1 MNCLRCGRETQDD
14 HAFCDSCK
22 ETMKK
27 YPVRPGTAVILP
39 KNKESAAQRRQKRH
53 QQAAGP
59 QDQIKKLKKQ
69 RRRLRISV
77 FCLSLLLTAL
87 LTAAAFYL
95 YREKPAK
102 PGQNYVVVET
112 TAAVQ

>member
-27 YPVRPGTAVILP
+27 YPVRPGTAVVLP
-39 KNKESAAQRRQKRH
+39 KNKESAAQRKQKRH
-53 QQAAGP
+53 QAPVP

-69 RRRLRISV
+69 RRRLRITV
-77 FCLSLLLTAL
+77 FCLSLALVLLTAL
-87 LTAAAFYL
+87 AAFYL
-95 YREKPAK
+95 YHEKPVK

-112 TAAVQ
+112 AAADH

>member
-39 KNKESAAQRRQKRH
+39 KNKESAVQRKQKRH
-53 QQAAGP
+53 QAPSP
-59 QDQIKKLKKQ
+59 QDQIRKLKKQ
-69 RRRLRISV
+69 RRRLRTAV
-77 FCLSLLLTAL
+77 TCLSVLLAFMVI
-87 LTAAAFYL
+87 AAAFYL
-95 YREKPAK
+95 YRERPAK

>member
-14 HAFCDSCK
+14 QAFCDSCK

-39 KNKESAAQRRQKRH
+39 KNKESAAQRKQRRH
-53 QQAAGP
+53 QAPGP
-59 QDQIKKLKKQ
+59 QDQIRKLKKQ
-69 RRRLRISV
+69 RCRLRIVV
-77 FCLSLLLTAL
+77 FCLSFLLLAL
-87 LTAAAFYL
+87 LTLASLYL
-95 YREKPAK
+95 FHEKPAK